1 MGAGYLWAATAV
13 YALVLLSVTGA
24 SLAKGSSW
32 WLLAL
37 WDLVARWLFPT
48 GCLGCGRALGAGR
61 NELGLCL
68 SCRGRLVTATRAV
81 CDGCARPLA
90 AAHLPAGYLCGAC
103 RLRPPA
109 FDRVRAAWVYGPPI
123 DAVIRGLK
131 FERLEYLGRH
141 LAHGMVESLR
151 DELAECD
158 CVVAVPLHW
167 RRRWSRGFDQARAI
181 AEPLAAILDLPLA
194 APLARRRATPPQ
206 SELDRKA
213 RLSSPRGAF
222 RLRRRGRVA
231 GRVVLLV
238 DDVVTTAATLDAA
251 SRVLI
256 QAGALKV
263 IAVAAARTPTA
274 EESQRAPSRAL

>member
-1 MGAGYLWAATAV
+1 MAAGYLWAATAV

-24 SLAKGSSW
+24 TVLRWGSSN
-32 WLLAL
+32 LVAL
-37 WDLVARWLFPT
+37 WDTVARWLLPS
-48 GCLGCGRALGAGR
+48 GCLGCDRALGAGR

-68 SCRGRLVTATRAV
+68 PCRGRLVAAKREA
-81 CDGCARPLA
+81 CHGCGRPLA
-90 AAHLPAGYLCGAC
+90 AAHRPAGYLCGAC
-103 RLRPPA
+103 RLEPRA

-131 FERLEYLGRH
+131 FEKLEYLGRH
-141 LAHGMVESLR
+141 LAHGMAERLSA
-151 DELAECD
+151 ELAECD

-167 RRRWSRGFDQARAI
+167 HRRWNRGFDQARAI
-181 AEPLAAILDLPLA
+181 AEPLATILGLPLA
-194 APLARRRATPPQ
+194 SSLVRCRATPPQ

-251 SRVLI
+251 ARVLM

-263 IAVAAARTPTA
+263 VAVAAARTPTT
-274 EESQRAPSRAL
+274 EESQRTLL

>member
-13 YALVLLSVTGA
+13 YALILLSVTGL
-24 SLAKGSSW
+24 SLAKGCSSW
-32 WLLAL
+32 LPAL
-37 WDLVARWLFPT
+37 WNLVVRWLFPS

-61 NELGLCL
+61 NHLGLCL
-68 SCRGRLVTATRAV
+68 CCRGRLVSAQRTA

-90 AAHLPAGYLCGAC
+90 GAHLPAGYLCGAC
-103 RLRPPA
+103 RLRPPV
-109 FDRVRAAWVYGPPI
+109 FDRLRAVWVYGPPI

-131 FERLEYLGRH
+131 FERLEYLGCH
-141 LAHGMVESLR
+141 LARGVAESLG

-167 RRRWSRGFDQARAI
+167 RRRWRRGFDQARAI
-181 AEPLAAILDLPLA
+181 AQPLAAILDLPLVS
-194 APLARRRATPPQ
+194 PIARCRATPPQ

-222 RLRRRGRVA
+222 RLRRRGQVA

-238 DDVVTTAATLDAA
+238 DDVVTTAATLNAA
-251 SRVLI
+251 ARALR

-263 IAVAAARTPTA
+263 IAVAVARTPTA
-274 EESQRAPSRAL
+274 EENQKSPQ